1 MDWLSVGIL
10 MLFNAIGLVTLY
22 YFRQKL
28 LDIIAQNT
36 WDYMMHQLSLEEN
49 QKAIAENVNNFV
61 LEPLKM
67 AAIGQLGGLKK
78 GMNYAIKDMI
88 KEGIDVA
95 GGVPGLGDIA
105 LDQIPKE
112 YRPLIPL
119 VLSAMQKRGAN
130 PSSQGGEYK
139 SRY

>member
-1 MDWLSVGIL
+1 MDWLSIGIL

-130 PSSQGGEYK
+130 PSSQGEFK